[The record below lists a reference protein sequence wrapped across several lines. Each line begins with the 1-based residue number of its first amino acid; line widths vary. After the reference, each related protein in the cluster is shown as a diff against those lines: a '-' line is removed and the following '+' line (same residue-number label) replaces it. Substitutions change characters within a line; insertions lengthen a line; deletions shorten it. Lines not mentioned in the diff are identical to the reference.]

1 MARIWTVMTRKKS
14 MDPVA
19 IEESRLA
26 RVLNTFD
33 LTALGVGSTLG
44 VGIYVL
50 AGQVARTTAG
60 PSVVL
65 SFLLAAIA
73 SLFAGLC
80 YAEFGARVPRA
91 GSAYVYSYVCVGEF
105 VAFVIGWNLILE
117 YIIGSASV
125 ARGLSLYLDT
135 LLNNTMQDT
144 FRQIAPIHVDY
155 LASYFD
161 FFSFGVTILLAVA
174 LAFGLK
180 ESSMA
185 NNVVTCLNVAV
196 VLFIIVAGSLQAD
209 PANWSIAANSTNAT
223 VMGAGG
229 FFPWGVEGM
238 IKGAAT
244 CFYGFVGF
252 DCIATTGEEV
262 RNPRRAIPVSIIV
275 SLLVIFLAYFGV
287 STVLTLMVPYYLQD
301 INAPIPIAFE
311 AVGWTWAKW
320 IVVVGALFGLCASL
334 FGAMFPL
341 PRIIYAMGSDG
352 LVFRVL
358 AKVHPRFQTPV
369 VGSIVA
375 GLITGLMSA
384 LFDLN
389 QLINMMSIGTLQA
402 YTIVAASV
410 LLLRYNG
417 DSNSENFQAVG
428 NQDGGINGGSSF
440 TRSLKYLINCSVRS
454 PSQLTQNIV
463 AVEVLLYCLLSVGVA
478 VCAIYLQSYIASGEL
493 WAIVLTSTLVGLTA
507 IVLLSMG
514 TQPQS
519 RLPLSFK
526 VPLVPFVPAIS
537 ILVNVYLMLM
547 LDYRTWV
554 RFAVWMALGL
564 PMYYICA
571 CIPKAT
577 PSPKSH
583 ATNFTNGHAKQETR
597 AVQSKKKA
605 APPPPTMLEPL
616 EVQQEDALAHLDRVL
631 DTEADRLSN
640 CSGKMSNVSAVAS
653 RSESVVADVHCP
665 DVVSLVAGSEPIPHL
680 LSDTP
685 SLDSGIGD
693 STPNLIEAVEPLTEE
708 APSGLDNVKSLDNVE
723 VAQAVEKPPIHNV
736 EVAQEDEDEDPPVD
750 NVDDME
756 REEPDVVPIP
766 PSEPVAVVEPF
777 TDDEGKEAPVAIP
790 AVLSADYLKTVNLRH
805 VQTQLKELEP
815 EGNPNA
821 SDNNLKV
828 GSAEYQNFI
837 RDLNSRLQRSPVSAA
852 IYVPASKPTP
862 APTPIAPN
870 ENVLEEPIDRRDA
883 TEKLRSFYA
892 AKNDTPD
899 RT

>member
-1 MARIWTVMTRKKS
+1 
-14 MDPVA
+14 
-19 IEESRLA
+19 
-26 RVLNTFD
+26 
-33 LTALGVGSTLG
+33 
-44 VGIYVL
+44 
-50 AGQVARTTAG
+50 
-60 PSVVL
+60 
-65 SFLLAAIA
+65 
-73 SLFAGLC
+73 
-80 YAEFGARVPRA
+80 
-91 GSAYVYSYVCVGEF
+91 
-105 VAFVIGWNLILE
+105 
-117 YIIGSASV
+117 
-125 ARGLSLYLDT
+125 
-135 LLNNTMQDT
+135 MQDT

-463 AVEVLLYCLLSVGVA
+463 AVEVPLKRGRGRVCHLL
-478 VCAIYLQSYIASGEL
+478 
-493 WAIVLTSTLVGLTA
+493 AIVYRQRRALGHRPHFHPRGPDCNCAAVHGHPAAVSPPAVFQGAAGAVRPCNQHPGQRLPDADVGLPHVGALCRVDGSGFFCLRLLRTA
-507 IVLLSMG
+507 QQFARLLF
-514 TQPQS
+514 
-519 RLPLSFK
+519 RL
-526 VPLVPFVPAIS
+526 
-537 ILVNVYLMLM
+537 
-547 LDYRTWV
+547 
-554 RFAVWMALGL
+554 
-564 PMYYICA
+564 
-571 CIPKAT
+571 
-577 PSPKSH
+577 
-583 ATNFTNGHAKQETR
+583 
-597 AVQSKKKA
+597 
-605 APPPPTMLEPL
+605 
-616 EVQQEDALAHLDRVL
+616 
-631 DTEADRLSN
+631 
-640 CSGKMSNVSAVAS
+640 
-653 RSESVVADVHCP
+653 
-665 DVVSLVAGSEPIPHL
+665 
-680 LSDTP
+680 
-685 SLDSGIGD
+685 
-693 STPNLIEAVEPLTEE
+693 
-708 APSGLDNVKSLDNVE
+708 
-723 VAQAVEKPPIHNV
+723 
-736 EVAQEDEDEDPPVD
+736 
-750 NVDDME
+750 
-756 REEPDVVPIP
+756 
-766 PSEPVAVVEPF
+766 
-777 TDDEGKEAPVAIP
+777 
-790 AVLSADYLKTVNLRH
+790 
-805 VQTQLKELEP
+805 
-815 EGNPNA
+815 
-821 SDNNLKV
+821 
-828 GSAEYQNFI
+828 
-837 RDLNSRLQRSPVSAA
+837 
-852 IYVPASKPTP
+852 
-862 APTPIAPN
+862 
-870 ENVLEEPIDRRDA
+870 
-883 TEKLRSFYA
+883 
-892 AKNDTPD
+892 
-899 RT
+899 